1 MNYFFAFWEKEKKV
15 LHIVLNG
22 LFVRTPPSPSLVWR
36 RSSAWPGAGSSPS
49 PSACTFVAG
58 KEKEKKKDLF
68 KIISHGRRG
77 EVSKQQAGLG
87 KKKWKSY
94 PGFPPPLPTKESGAR
109 KNTDEKGRERKGGK
123 NSLGEK
129 RERERPQNYKLLRFS
144 LSKGSN
150 SARD

>member
-1 MNYFFAFWEKEKKV
+1 MCGITKQPSYLCGFHKKLLLMNYFFAFWEKEKKV

-94 PGFPPPLPTKESGAR
+94 PGFFPSVAHKRERSTKEYR
-109 KNTDEKGRERKGGK
+109 REGE
-123 NSLGEK
+123 GEK
-129 RERERPQNYKLLRFS
+129 RRKE
-144 LSKGSN
+144 
-150 SARD
+150 